1 MSPNAERGFTLI
13 EILVALAVFA
23 VIALI
28 SYRGL
33 DTVLN
38 AKARVDTE
46 MRFWRDVGLVFDRIE
61 TDFSQISTVNRID
74 TSGKLR
80 PPLRAGNLADQ
91 LLFEM
96 TRFDGAREP
105 VHVAYR
111 LREQKLE
118 LLLWKFNAKG
128 EEVGTP
134 DVHLLID
141 NIEAC
146 RLSYLDSKGAWS
158 DKWPATANESRP
170 QGVRIELQVAGRGT
184 FERMFALL

>member
-1 MSPNAERGFTLI
+1 MSPSAERGFTLI
-13 EILVALAVFA
+13 EILVALAVFT

-38 AKARVDTE
+38 AKSRVDTE
-46 MRFWRDVGLVFDRIE
+46 MRFWRDMGLVFDRIE
-61 TDFSQISTVNRID
+61 TDFSQISTVKRID
-74 TSGKLR
+74 SSGQIR
-80 PPLRAGNLADQ
+80 PPLRAGNLSDQ
-91 LLFEM
+91 KLFEM

-111 LREQKLE
+111 LKEQKLE
-118 LLLWKFNAKG
+118 LLLWKSNAKG
-128 EEVGTP
+128 EEIATP

-141 NIEAC
+141 GIEAC
-146 RLSYLDSKGAWS
+146 RVSYLDSKGKWS
-158 DKWPATANESRP
+158 ETWKGDGTETRP
-170 QGVRIELQVAGRGT
+170 QGVRVELQVAGRGT